1 MEILTKLMA
10 SAFALAYPP
19 YFEGFGIPLVEAM
32 KCDVPI
38 LSSDRTCLPE
48 VAGDAAIYFDPFD
61 IVHMANSMEEI
72 VNNSSKREKLIE
84 NGQIKA
90 RNYDWDEAAS
100 KTWEI
105 LREFL

>member
-1 MEILTKLMA
+1 
-10 SAFALAYPP
+10 
-19 YFEGFGIPLVEAM
+19 
-32 KCDVPI
+32 
-38 LSSDRTCLPE
+38 
-48 VAGDAAIYFDPFD
+48 
-61 IVHMANSMEEI
+61 MEEI

-84 NGQIKA
+84 NGRIKA